1 MGGSSRRAAHGI
13 AILGLLAFI
22 LPMGWAV
29 LAAVAA
35 GEKPRPPC
43 GVETYPAY
51 PALGSAPV
59 ITLWTEAELKDWIP
73 PVCTPWQAGSA
84 TLVVG
89 LAGHFRD
96 ASDANAMLAR
106 IGAISSLREVR
117 YWSITDK
124 QWNALFTR
132 ASALDGSDSKK
143 LRGDFSA
150 SEMGAAHDVYFLT
163 ADNRSREDAV
173 SRLHVR
179 EASREHLV
187 VETSNVTPLRWM
199 FLSFAAPGDIQ
210 TWYFLDR
217 EATGSWR
224 FYSLTRV
231 LYSSSF
237 FARFVQGE
245 SYVNR
250 AVAMY
255 RHLAGIPTDRDPP
268 TGAVS
273 QTLR

>member
-1 MGGSSRRAAHGI
+1 MGRTSRRAAYGI
-13 AILGLLAFI
+13 AILALFAFI
-22 LPMGWAV
+22 LPMGWTV
-29 LAAVAA
+29 LAAVTA

-43 GVETYPAY
+43 GVEPFPAY
-51 PALGSAPV
+51 PALDASPV
-59 ITLWTEAELKDWIP
+59 IVLWTEAELAGWSP
-73 PVCTPWQAGSA
+73 PACAAWKSGSA

-96 ASDANAMLAR
+96 ASDADAMLAR
-106 IGAISSLREVR
+106 IGAISSLRDVR

-124 QWNALFTR
+124 QWNMLFTR
-132 ASALDGSDSKK
+132 ASALEGSDPKK

-150 SEMGAAHDVYFLT
+150 SEMRAARDIYFLA

-173 SRLHVR
+173 SRLRVR
-179 EASREHLV
+179 EANREHLV
-187 VETSNVTPLRWM
+187 IETSNVTPLRWM

-217 EATGSWR
+217 EAGGSWR

-250 AVAMY
+250 EAAMY

-268 TGAVS
+268 PA
-273 QTLR
+273 R

>member
-1 MGGSSRRAAHGI
+1 MRSKSR
-13 AILGLLAFI
+13 LSY
-22 LPMGWAV
+22 WTAV
-29 LAAVAA
+29 LQSLAVVLLVSSTAIAAISAS
-35 GEKPRPPC
+35 EKPRPPC
-43 GVETYPAY
+43 GVEPSPAY
-51 PALGSAPV
+51 PALDAPPLIV
-59 ITLWTEAELKDWIP
+59 LWTEAELAGWSP
-73 PVCTPWQAGSA
+73 PACTAWPTGSA

-89 LAGHFRD
+89 LAGRFSSAGD
-96 ASDANAMLAR
+96 ADAILAR

-124 QWNALFTR
+124 QWNPLFTR
-132 ASALDGSDSKK
+132 ASALEGPDPK
-143 LRGDFSA
+143 RPRADFSA
-150 SEMGAAHDVYFLT
+150 SEMRSGRDVYFLSV
-163 ADNRSREDAV
+163 DNRSGDDAV
-173 SRLHVR
+173 SRLRIR
-179 EASREHLV
+179 EANDEHV
-187 VETSNVTPLRWM
+187 VIETSNVTPLGWM
-199 FLSFAAPGDIQ
+199 FLSFAAPGNIQ

-217 EATGSWR
+217 EAAGSWR

-231 LYSSSF
+231 LYGSSF

>member
-1 MGGSSRRAAHGI
+1 MTAAPRRATCWT
-13 AILGLLAFI
+13 AILQTLAI
-22 LPMGWAV
+22 V
-29 LAAVAA
+29 LVVSSAAMAAISA

-43 GVETYPAY
+43 GVEPFPAY
-51 PALGSAPV
+51 PTLDAPPV
-59 ITLWTEAELKDWIP
+59 ILLWTETELAGWSP
-73 PVCTPWQAGSA
+73 PACTAWQRGSA

-96 ASDANAMLAR
+96 TRDADAMLAR
-106 IGAISSLREVR
+106 IGAISSLRDVR

-124 QWNALFTR
+124 QWNTLFTR
-132 ASALDGSDSKK
+132 ASALEGSDPKK

-150 SEMGAAHDVYFLT
+150 SEMGAARDVYFLA
-163 ADNRSREDAV
+163 ADNRSRDDSV
-173 SRLHVR
+173 SRLRVR
-179 EASREHLV
+179 EANREHLV
-187 VETSNVTPLRWM
+187 IETSNVTPLRWM
-199 FLSFAAPGDIQ
+199 FLSFAAPGDLQ

-217 EATGSWR
+217 EAGESWR

-250 AVAMY
+250 EAAMY

-268 TGAVS
+268 PA
-273 QTLR
+273 R